1 MKKCKNWLLPIFTCL
16 VVLCAALLP
25 QRLSELRDRALLG
38 AVHTEEL
45 TDNRLPARPL
55 SLAERIE
62 LLSLWSIEQE
72 NFTVVTQELSPKMT
86 PEEMPALQTQVW
98 EELKSLVEAGVLS
111 EEMLPEDLSRLSG
124 ERTSVRLSEDLQGA
138 TVLQLGV
145 VDKWKGP
152 DLSIIL
158 DADTGHAI
166 ALQVFSPIS
175 EPLAATATDIGK
187 AFMDRLGIEN
197 QVQTPGADHAVIL
210 LPETKVLYDIDL
222 DYSDGEGGYCFLTI
236 QPDDPPSP
244 AADNLAETYDA
255 AG

>member
-1 MKKCKNWLLPIFTCL
+1 MKKWKNWLLPIFTCL
-16 VVLCAALLP
+16 VVLCAVLLP

-45 TDNRLPARPL
+45 TDDRLPVRPL
-55 SLAERIE
+55 SLTERLE
-62 LLSLWSIEQE
+62 LLFLLQSEPES
-72 NFTVVTQELSPKMT
+72 FTVVTQDLSAKMT

-111 EEMLPEDLSRLSG
+111 EAMLPEDLSILSG
-124 ERTSVRLSEDLQGA
+124 ERTSVRLSEDLRGA
-138 TVLQLGV
+138 TVLHLKV
-145 VDKWKGP
+145 VDKRKGP

-166 ALQVFSPIS
+166 ALRVFFPIS
-175 EPLAATATDIGK
+175 EPLAATATDIGN

-197 QVQTPGADHAVIL
+197 QVHTPGVDHAVVV
-210 LPETKVLYDIDL
+210 LPEANVLYDIDL
-222 DYSDGEGGYCFLTI
+222 DYPDGEGGYCLLTI
-236 QPDDPPSP
+236 QPEDPPSP

>member
-1 MKKCKNWLLPIFTCL
+1 MKKWKNWLLPIFTCL

-38 AVHTEEL
+38 AVHAEEL
-45 TDNRLPARPL
+45 TDDRLHARPL
-55 SLAERIE
+55 SLAERME
-62 LLSLWSIEQE
+62 LLSLWLSEPE
-72 NFTVVTQELSPKMT
+72 RFTLVTQDLSAKMT

-98 EELKSLVEAGVLS
+98 KELNSLVVAGVLS

-124 ERTSVRLSEDLQGA
+124 ERASVRLSEDLRGA
-138 TVLQLGV
+138 TFLQLGV

-152 DLSIIL
+152 DLSILL

-175 EPLAATATDIGK
+175 AHLAATATDIGK

-197 QVQTPGADHAVIL
+197 QVQTPGADHAVVL
-210 LPETKVLYDIDL
+210 LPETGVLYDIYL
-222 DYSDGEGGYCFLTI
+222 DYSDGEGGYCSLII
-236 QPDDPPSP
+236 QPEDSPSP
-244 AADNLAETYDA
+244 AAGNMAGIYDA

>member
-1 MKKCKNWLLPIFTCL
+1 M
-16 VVLCAALLP
+16 
-25 QRLSELRDRALLG
+25 G

-45 TDNRLPARPL
+45 TDDRLPVRPL
-55 SLAERIE
+55 SLTERLE
-62 LLSLWSIEQE
+62 LLFLLQSEPES
-72 NFTVVTQELSPKMT
+72 FTVVTQDLSAKMT

-98 EELKSLVEAGVLS
+98 EELKGLVEAGVLS

-124 ERTSVRLSEDLQGA
+124 ERTSVRLSEDLRGA

-152 DLSIIL
+152 DLSIVL
-158 DADTGHAI
+158 DTDTGHAI
-166 ALQVFSPIS
+166 TLQVFSPIS
-175 EPLAATATDIGK
+175 EPLSATATDIGK

-197 QVQTPGADHAVIL
+197 QVQTSGVDHAVVL
-210 LPETKVLYDIDL
+210 LPEAKVLYDIDL
-222 DYSDGEGGYCFLTI
+222 DYPDGEGGYCFLTI
-236 QPDDPPSP
+236 QPEDPPSP

>member
-1 MKKCKNWLLPIFTCL
+1 MKKWKNWLLPIFTCL
-16 VVLCAALLP
+16 VVLCAVLLP

-45 TDNRLPARPL
+45 TDDRLPVRPM
-55 SLAERIE
+55 SLTERLE
-62 LLSLWSIEQE
+62 LLFLLQSEPES
-72 NFTVVTQELSPKMT
+72 FTVVTKDLSAKMT

-98 EELKSLVEAGVLS
+98 EELKGLVEAGVLS

-124 ERTSVRLSEDLQGA
+124 ERTSVRLSEDLRGA

-145 VDKWKGP
+145 VDRWKGP
-152 DLSIIL
+152 DLSIVL
-158 DADTGHAI
+158 DADTSHAI

-175 EPLAATATDIGK
+175 EPLSATATDIGK

-197 QVQTPGADHAVIL
+197 QVQTPGVDHAVVL
-210 LPETKVLYDIDL
+210 LPEANVLYDIDL
-222 DYSDGEGGYCFLTI
+222 DYPDGEGGYCFLTI
-236 QPDDPPSP
+236 QPEDPPSP